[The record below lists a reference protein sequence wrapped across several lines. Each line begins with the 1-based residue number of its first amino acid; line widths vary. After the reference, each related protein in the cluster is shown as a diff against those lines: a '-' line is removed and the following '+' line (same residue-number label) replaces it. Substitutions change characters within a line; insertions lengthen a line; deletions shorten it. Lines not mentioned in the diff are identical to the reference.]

1 MQITKTPKTVKQKPR
16 VCAYA
21 RVSTDKLDQANSLAA
36 QTDYWNRRFTQDPD
50 VKYIGL
56 FTDDGISGKHMKNRK
71 GLNDMLAI
79 ARNGEID
86 AIYVKSISR
95 FARNYTEITAVIREL
110 RDMGVPIIFEK
121 EGIDTLDPKCNLILS
136 VMSSMAEEE
145 LNSMSKNAR
154 WATRKRFAEGSIE
167 LAKIYGYDY
176 SKGKL
181 TINPTEAEVVRLIFK
196 LFLDGNGT
204 RKIGMILDEMG
215 YKPYHGGRWSAN
227 SIRGMLH
234 NEKYIGDSLLQKS
247 IYELKARRTNHGEVE
262 QYYVENSHEPI
273 VSRED
278 FALAQKIL
286 AEKRSKYCAGQNGKR
301 LYPLSG
307 KIICGDCGKTFKRKT
322 CAKGTNY
329 ENIKWACLYKETKG
343 KTACCSNDIK
353 DEVIT
358 ALLIEAYNE
367 SLGYKPYGDND
378 NGVERLKALLDTE
391 KELRALRVK
400 GYITDALYQ
409 EKSTAILEEIR
420 ALEESIKITNKK
432 IDMSKYKESAVLNDE
447 MADFLI
453 RAVVK
458 EWTVKFEF
466 KNGCKITK
474 TYTNGRAGNVNG
486 KLCKHKT
493 EN

>member
-1 MQITKTPKTVKQKPR
+1 MQITKRPMTVKKKPR

-36 QTDYWNRRFTQDPD
+36 QTDYWNRRFTDNPD
-50 VKYIGL
+50 VDYVGL
-56 FTDDGISGKHMKNRK
+56 FTDDGISGKYMKNRK
-71 GLNDMLAI
+71 GLNDLIAL
-79 ARNGEID
+79 ARNGDID

-95 FARNYTEITAVIREL
+95 FARNYTEITTIIREL
-110 RDMGVPIIFEK
+110 RDMGVPIVFEK
-121 EGIDTLDPKCNLILS
+121 ENINTLDPKCNLILS

-167 LAKIYGYDY
+167 LTKIYGYDY
-176 SKGKL
+176 SKGAL
-181 TINPTEAEVVRLIFK
+181 TINPAEAEVVRLIFQ
-196 LFLDGNGT
+196 LFLEGKGT
-204 RKIGMILDEMG
+204 QKIGLILDEMG

-227 SIRGMLH
+227 TIRGMLR
-234 NEKYIGDSLLQKS
+234 NEKYIGDSLLQKN
-247 IYELKARRTNHGEVE
+247 IYELKAHRTNRGEVQ

-273 VSRED
+273 ISRED
-278 FALAQKIL
+278 FAVTQKLL

-307 KIICGDCGKTFKRKT
+307 KIVCGECGKTFKRKT
-322 CAKGTNY
+322 CAKGTHY

-343 KTACCSNDIK
+343 KTACCSHDIK

-358 ALLIEAYNE
+358 ELLIQAYNE
-367 SLGYKPYGDND
+367 SLGYKAYGNEIDA
-378 NGVERLKALLDTE
+378 ERLKALLQTE
-391 KELRALRVK
+391 RELRALRVK
-400 GYITDALYQ
+400 GYISETIYR
-409 EKSTAILEEIR
+409 EKSATMLEEIR
-420 ALEESIKITNKK
+420 DLEETVKTTNNK

-458 EWTVKFEF
+458 GWTVTFEF

-474 TYTNGRAGNVNG
+474 NYTNGRAGNVNG
-486 KLCKHKT
+486 KLCKRKT

>member
-1 MQITKTPKTVKQKPR
+1 MQITKTPKTVKKKPR

-36 QTDYWNRRFTQDPD
+36 QTDYWNRRFTDNAD
-50 VKYIGL
+50 VEYVGL
-56 FTDDGISGKHMKNRK
+56 FTDDGISGKYMKNRK
-71 GLNDMLAI
+71 GLNDLIAL

-95 FARNYTEITAVIREL
+95 FARNYTEITAIIREL
-110 RDMGVPIIFEK
+110 RDMGVPIVFEK
-121 EGIDTLDPKCNLILS
+121 ENINTLDPKCNLILS

-167 LAKIYGYDY
+167 LGKIYGYDY
-176 SKGKL
+176 SKGIL
-181 TINPTEAEVVRLIFK
+181 TINPAEAEVVHLIFK

-247 IYELKARRTNHGEVE
+247 IYELKTRRTNHGEVQ

-273 VSRED
+273 ISRED
-278 FALAQKIL
+278 FAVAQKLL

-301 LYPLSG
+301 LYSLSG
-307 KIICGDCGKTFKRKT
+307 KIVCGVCGKNFKRKT
-322 CAKGTNY
+322 CAKGTTY

-343 KTACCSNDIK
+343 KTACNSHDIK
-353 DEVIT
+353 DDVIT
-358 ALLIEAYNE
+358 ELLIQAYNE
-367 SLGYKPYGDND
+367 SLSYKPSDNEID
-378 NGVERLKALLDTE
+378 AEKLKALLQTE
-391 KELRALRVK
+391 RELRSLRVK
-400 GYITDALYQ
+400 GYITETIYR
-409 EKSTAILEEIR
+409 EKSAAILEEIR
-420 ALEESIKITNKK
+420 GLEEKIKTTNNK
-432 IDMSKYKESAVLNDE
+432 IDMSKYKESAILNDE

-458 EWTVKFEF
+458 EWTVTFEF
-466 KNGCKITK
+466 KNGCKIMK
-474 TYTNGRAGNVNG
+474 NYTNGRSGNVNG
-486 KLCKHKT
+486 KLCKRKT